1 MSLIHRLGDNYKNL
15 PDILAEYEEGLD
27 HVKDNLKIEG
37 KRLEQ
42 ANTEHPSWQLY
53 YESRRADLYSILKFV
68 EGKTAASRGK
78 LFKKYTEKY
87 SRELSDRQKDKYIDN
102 EDDYLKQYEI
112 YLEIKSVY
120 EKYEAVCNAFK
131 SRGYA
136 LNNITKI
143 RVASL
148 EDVII

>member
-1 MSLIHRLGDNYKNL
+1 MSLISRLGENYKNL
-15 PDILAEYEEGLD
+15 PDILAEYEKGLEFVED
-27 HVKDNLKIEG
+27 KIKIEG
-37 KRLEQ
+37 KRLEV
-42 ANTEHPSWQLY
+42 ANHQHASEQFY
-53 YESRRADLYSILKFV
+53 YESRKADLHQLLKYF
-68 EGKTAASRGK
+68 EGKTAAARGM
-78 LFKKYTEKY
+78 LFRKYTEKY

-102 EDDYLKQYEI
+102 EEEYLKQYEI
-112 YLEIKSVY
+112 YLEIKHIY
-120 EKYEAVCNAFK
+120 EQYEAVCNAFL

>member
-1 MSLIHRLGDNYKNL
+1 LSLIDRLGENYKNV
-15 PDILAEYEEGLD
+15 PDILAEYEKGLNE
-27 HVKDNLKIEG
+27 VEAKLKIEG
-37 KRLEQ
+37 KRLEV
-42 ANTEHPSWQLY
+42 ANHEHASEQFY
-53 YESRRADLYSILKFV
+53 YESRKADLRQLVKYF
-68 EGKTAASRGK
+68 EGVTAAARGK
-78 LFKKYTEKY
+78 LFRKYTEKY

-102 EDDYLKQYEI
+102 EKEYLTQYEI
-112 YLEIKSVY
+112 YLEIKQVY
-120 EKYEAVCNAFK
+120 EKYEAVCDAFR